1 MSDTESEAPA
11 WPRQAP
17 PWMREEPAHESAPGV
32 SSGSNVQPADQTAS
46 TGRPWRPRAWIT
58 VSLVA
63 AVVGGLVGA
72 GVATELAHRSP
83 QTVIKGFSPNTSLLP
98 KVGDVQGILQ
108 RVLPAVVSIGTRSFQ
123 PGRGS
128 LGLGGPAQGAG
139 TGMIISP
146 DGEVL
151 TNDHVVMG
159 ATSVKVTVYGQKDQL
174 PAHVVGTDPADDI
187 ALVKI
192 EGVKGL
198 PTVTLGN
205 SDQPRVGDSVL
216 AMGNALALLGGPSV
230 TEGIVSAEHRNITAG
245 GGPGSASESLGDV
258 IQTDAAINPGN
269 SGGPL
274 VNAQAQVIGM
284 NTAVAQ
290 SGGNNAPAQNVGF
303 AIAINNIKPR
313 LNQLRSGQSLP
324 ARAFLGVE
332 AETLTPDLRATYGFT
347 ASKGAVI
354 VSVTPG
360 SPAENAGVQVAD
372 VVTAVDAT
380 SVSTNSDLVKDVEA
394 HKPGTKV
401 SVTVMRG
408 TQTLKLSLTLGSRPA
423 GL

>member
-1 MSDTESEAPA
+1 M
-11 WPRQAP
+11 
-17 PWMREEPAHESAPGV
+17 
-32 SSGSNVQPADQTAS
+32 
-46 TGRPWRPRAWIT
+46 T
-58 VSLVA
+58 VIVVA
-63 AVVGGLVGA
+63 AVIGGLVGA
-72 GVATELAHRSP
+72 GVATELVHRDP
-83 QTVIKGFSPNTSLLP
+83 QTVIKGFSPNTGVLP

-108 RVLPAVVSIGTRSFQ
+108 RVLPAVVSIDTRSFQ
-123 PGRGS
+123 PGGGS

-151 TNDHVVMG
+151 TNDHVVAG
-159 ATSVKVTVYGQKDQL
+159 ATSVKVTVYGQTDQL
-174 PAHVVGTDPADDI
+174 AAHVVGTDPAADI

-192 EGVKGL
+192 EGVKSL
-198 PTVTLGN
+198 PNVTLGN
-205 SDQPRVGDSVL
+205 SDQSRVGDSVL

-245 GGPGSASESLGDV
+245 TGTTSESLSDV

-274 VNAQAQVIGM
+274 VNAKAQVIGM

-290 SGGNNAPAQNVGF
+290 SGGGNAPAQNVGF

-313 LNQLRSGQSLP
+313 LNQLRSGQSRP

-332 AETLTPDLRATYGFT
+332 AETLTPDLRATYGFA
-347 ASKGAVI
+347 ASRGAVI

-372 VVTAVDAT
+372 VVTALDGKAIA
-380 SVSTNSDLVKDVEA
+380 TNSDLVNDVEA
-394 HKPGTKV
+394 RRPGDRV
-401 SVTVMRG
+401 SLTVMRG
-408 TQTLKLSLTLGSRPA
+408 NQTLKLSLTLGSRPA